1 MYKNLIIFSPSLL
14 YLYHHQNSSMAG
26 GWLDSPYH
34 PQNKQNKTLFLF
46 HVDNGG
52 RAAGERA
59 AVDDLS
65 LDQSLP
71 PPATAMN

>member
-1 MYKNLIIFSPSLL
+1 
-14 YLYHHQNSSMAG
+14 MAG

-34 PQNKQNKTLFLF
+34 PQNKQNKNLFLF